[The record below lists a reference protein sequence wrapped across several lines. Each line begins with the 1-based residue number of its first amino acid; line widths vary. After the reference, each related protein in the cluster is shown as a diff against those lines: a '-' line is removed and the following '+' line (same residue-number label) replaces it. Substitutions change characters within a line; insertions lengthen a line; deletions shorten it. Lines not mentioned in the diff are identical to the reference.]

1 LKLEPPLTTPSLNA
15 TAQNVSLLHRLLPVW
30 REMLGAEDAS
40 PDDNF
45 FEAGGTSLL
54 AARIA
59 SRLSVA
65 LECRVSAADILAH
78 PSARKLAQK
87 LSGNETSLDRN
98 ASDERAA
105 MQRNAFAFQRPV
117 RAPRSST

>member
-1 LKLEPPLTTPSLNA
+1 
-15 TAQNVSLLHRLLPVW
+15 
-30 REMLGAEDAS
+30 MLGDVDTSA
-40 PDDNF
+40 DDNF

-59 SRLSVA
+59 SRLTAA
-65 LECRVSAADILAH
+65 LACRVSAADILAH

-98 ASDERAA
+98 ASQERAA
-105 MQRNAFAFQRPV
+105 MQRSAFAFGRPL
-117 RAPRSST
+117 RAPRS

>member
-1 LKLEPPLTTPSLNA
+1 
-15 TAQNVSLLHRLLPVW
+15 
-30 REMLGAEDAS
+30 MLGAVEVS

-59 SRLSVA
+59 SRLTTA
-65 LECRVSAADILAH
+65 LACRVSAADILAH

-87 LSGNETSLDRN
+87 LGGKETSLDRN
-98 ASDERAA
+98 VSQDRAA
-105 MQRNAFAFQRPV
+105 MQRNAFAIGRSV
-117 RAPRSST
+117 RVPRSST